1 LFIVSPANLVNEAFA
16 IEEVGRSKESFA
28 FRSRPRI
35 NPELLSKELEN
46 SQGTKWIVMETPCP
60 VIYLYIIDICNEC
73 SRAPPNDYIYTL
85 VLFFKKSLP
94 K

>member
-1 LFIVSPANLVNEAFA
+1 MSLYLCSTLYVCEINCSSCLSANLVNEAFA
-16 IEEVGRSKESFA
+16 IEEVGKSEESFA

-60 VIYLYIIDICNEC
+60 VIHLLYNG
-73 SRAPPNDYIYTL
+73 YM
-85 VLFFKKSLP
+85 
-94 K
+94 